1 MGKYSL
7 VEIRM
12 VILYDTIEVKYLSDR
27 RFILSVTFIV
37 LIYLKDY

>member
-7 VEIRM
+7 VEICM
-12 VILYDTIEVKYLSDR
+12 IIPYDTIEGQYLSDR
-27 RFILSVTFIV
+27 KFILSVTFIV